1 MTETREVY
9 RKLGSTGLR
18 CHMLGFGCYR
28 IAAGDEVHEA
38 ALVSYLERGG
48 NLIDTS
54 ANYGDGLS
62 ETLVGQVLAGR
73 ERGKVLVVTKGGYI
87 QGQNMELARRRN
99 FPETVYYGEGIWHS
113 IHPDF
118 LETQVERSLERMRL
132 GKIDVYLLHNP
143 EYFLTEKEHHGGPTP
158 ADHEEFYRRIRAA
171 FRFLESQVERGSID
185 WYGVSSNNFGL
196 PPSNRTMT
204 SVARCL
210 QQARAVRDDH
220 HFRVVQ
226 LPMNLYESGG
236 ALVANNHGRSVLEFC
251 REEGLGVLVNRPL
264 NAFSGRRMIR
274 LADFVK
280 PGEKPPGREALRE
293 ILAPLGA
300 HEARLGPELGVE
312 LAGGGDKGLA
322 ALVEEIVPRLESPA
336 HWEQAAGPY
345 VIRPLQAWLRR
356 CQEKLAHD
364 MRWQAWQLDF
374 IQLCNTTFERVSRF
388 LATREQAL
396 SDRVRKALQAAGH
409 PESRETLSRMALNVL
424 ASLPG
429 LDCVLCGMRRTEYV
443 ADAMGVAEMTPVE
456 GLGILSN
463 FQP

>member
-143 EYFLTEKEHHGGPTP
+143 EYFLTEKAG
-158 ADHEEFYRRIRAA
+158 RRR
-171 FRFLESQVERGSID
+171 
-185 WYGVSSNNFGL
+185 
-196 PPSNRTMT
+196 RTMRSST
-204 SVARCL
+204 GGSAR
-210 QQARAVRDDH
+210 
-220 HFRVVQ
+220 
-226 LPMNLYESGG
+226 
-236 ALVANNHGRSVLEFC
+236 RS
-251 REEGLGVLVNRPL
+251 
-264 NAFSGRRMIR
+264 AFSRARSSAARSTGTASAPTTSASRPRTGR
-274 LADFVK
+274 
-280 PGEKPPGREALRE
+280 
-293 ILAPLGA
+293 
-300 HEARLGPELGVE
+300 
-312 LAGGGDKGLA
+312 
-322 ALVEEIVPRLESPA
+322 
-336 HWEQAAGPY
+336 
-345 VIRPLQAWLRR
+345 
-356 CQEKLAHD
+356 
-364 MRWQAWQLDF
+364 
-374 IQLCNTTFERVSRF
+374 
-388 LATREQAL
+388 
-396 SDRVRKALQAAGH
+396 
-409 PESRETLSRMALNVL
+409 
-424 ASLPG
+424 
-429 LDCVLCGMRRTEYV
+429 
-443 ADAMGVAEMTPVE
+443 
-456 GLGILSN
+456 
-463 FQP
+463 